1 MNTGNVKFPTSLTA
15 LFLWCIVVLLLHG
28 CGYHI
33 VGSRFLPFRSIAIK
47 PVVNRTYEPK
57 VEEKMHE
64 ALSSEFI
71 HQGIEIKPDSR
82 EAMVETTIRTFA
94 LGAIGAVD
102 ETVKEQEVL
111 MSVDIRAV
119 INGDVTEFKEM
130 RSPIKI
136 TFQSTGTVSE
146 SVAQKE
152 DAVRKACREI
162 AKEIVSKLIII
173 YGK

>member
-1 MNTGNVKFPTSLTA
+1 MNKENMNVRTSLTA
-15 LFLWCIVVLLLHG
+15 LLLSCIAGLLVHA

-47 PVVNRTYEPK
+47 PVVNTTYEPK

-64 ALSSEFI
+64 ALSTEFI
-71 HQGIEIKPDSR
+71 HQGITIIPDSR
-82 EAMVETTIRTFA
+82 EAVLETTIRTFA

-111 MSVDIRAV
+111 MSVDIHAV
-119 INGDVTEFKEM
+119 INGEVTEFKEM

-146 SVAQKE
+146 SAARKD

-162 AKEIVSKLIII
+162 AKEVVSKLIIV